1 MRSLII
7 GYGSIGARHAR
18 LLAEMGHEVR
28 CVTRNPQ
35 CPFPVFTDLADALDG
50 NMPDLAVIS
59 TPTADHH
66 GTLRALLAHGVGGR
80 ILVEKPLFDHVP
92 ATLPPG
98 TEHIFAA
105 YNLRLHPLVQ
115 EAAQLLTDRPIFSA
129 RFFVGQ
135 YLPDWRPGTDYTAG
149 YSARRDQGG
158 GVLRDLSHELDLA
171 LHLLGPWR
179 RVAAIG
185 GHFSDLVIDSD
196 DVFDLLLET
205 DRCPS
210 VSIHLD
216 YLNRTARRG
225 FEINALGLSIHAD
238 FVAGRLE
245 AEGQAKAFAPD
256 RDATYRA
263 QLAALASGE
272 TARLCSFDQGLAVL
286 GLIEAAGRA
295 ATQGQWVTA

>member
-50 NMPDLAVIS
+50 NMPGLTVIS

-66 GTLRALLAHGVGGR
+66 DTLRALLAHGFSGR

-92 ATLPPG
+92 ATLPPATG
-98 TEHIFAA
+98 HIFAA

-115 EAAQLLTDRPIFSA
+115 EAARLLTDRPIFSA

-185 GHFSDLVIDSD
+185 GHFSDLAIDSD

-205 DRCPS
+205 SRCPS

-225 FEINALGLSIHAD
+225 FEINAQELSIHAD
-238 FVAGRLE
+238 FITGRLE
-245 AEGQAKAFAPD
+245 AEGQAKVFDLD

-263 QLAALASGE
+263 QLAALTSGE
-272 TARLCSFDQGLAVL
+272 TARLCSFEQGLAVL
-286 GLIEAAGRA
+286 GLIEAAERA